1 MKLLGLR
8 VFVLIYPCQCFSRQ
22 GRQVRK
28 YMEISQIVEL
38 ILFLQAQH
46 GFLSDVQNMGMYEG
60 EMIDGQP
67 HGNGTIIYLANDR
80 FGRAN
85 YTGEWRFG
93 MITGIGMMVW
103 KSGAKSVL

>member
-1 MKLLGLR
+1 MKLLALK
-8 VFVLIYPCQCFSRQ
+8 VFVLIYPHQCLSRL
-22 GRQVRK
+22 GRQVSTLT
-28 YMEISQIVEL
+28 ESDAWFD
-38 ILFLQAQH
+38 LFLQAQH

-67 HGNGTIIYLANDR
+67 HGNGTIIYLANDK

-93 MITGIGMMVW
+93 MITGIGTMFW
-103 KSGAKSVL
+103 KSGAK